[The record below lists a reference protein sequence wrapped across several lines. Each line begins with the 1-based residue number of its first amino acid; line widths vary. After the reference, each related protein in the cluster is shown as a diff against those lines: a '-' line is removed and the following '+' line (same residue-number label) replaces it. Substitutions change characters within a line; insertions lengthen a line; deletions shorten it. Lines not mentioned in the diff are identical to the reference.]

1 MWKQQFRRGKN
12 VGREMKLFADKGVYS
27 GRHIIFVR
35 YLPEDAIEFPVFF
48 GRLSFIQ
55 KLKFRRKKIMEV
67 LWIAMQISNTKS
79 PLLIHFKELFAVF
92 DIVNRA

>member
-35 YLPEDAIEFPVFF
+35 YLPEDAIEFPVFRAF
-48 GRLSFIQ
+48 VFHTKAQVPGQ
-55 KLKFRRKKIMEV
+55 KK
-67 LWIAMQISNTKS
+67 
-79 PLLIHFKELFAVF
+79 
-92 DIVNRA
+92 

>member
-35 YLPEDAIEFPVFF
+35 YLPEDAIEFPVFRAF
-48 GRLSFIQ
+48 VFHTKAQ
-55 KLKFRRKKIMEV
+55 VPAQKKIMEV

-79 PLLIHFKELFAVF
+79 PLLIPL
-92 DIVNRA
+92 